1 MEPEGYVLLKIET
14 KIDMLEKEISI
25 RFKDFKKYEIDVQ
38 HLSENITYNKLQ
50 EMNACC
56 LKLLETYREYTKS

>member
-1 MEPEGYVLLKIET
+1 MEPEGYGLLKIET